1 MTKDYNL
8 KQVIIVRRDLNMRKG
23 KLAAQVA
30 HASTTITVEAL
41 AGSKGSWTNKVLNW
55 FNTSQAKIVVG
66 VDSEQELIDLYL
78 RALDQGLITVL
89 ITDYGYTE
97 FHGVPTKTCCAIG
110 PELLTLIDPITGHL
124 KLL

>member
-30 HASTTITVEAL
+30 HASTTVTVEAL
-41 AGSKGSWTNKVLNW
+41 AGSKGNWTNKVLDW
-55 FNTSQAKIVVG
+55 YNTSQAKIIVG
-66 VDSEQELIDLYL
+66 ADSEQELIDLYL

-89 ITDYGYTE
+89 ITDHGYTE

-110 PELLTLIDPITGHL
+110 PEPLTLIDPITGHL